1 MINTLD
7 LFMDWLIIRIA
18 SLLHVTWCRRMM
30 KKNPFPFTC
39 LHQTSLSSLWCL
51 EMMHLHNT
59 HVDYRIHWYE
69 DRKIFMFWFTS
80 YYYRIDYQISKIMI
94 IKTSVIIL
102 FFFLKSQG
110 RLRREFS
117 YDIASCFS
125 QWGCDSHNNFKVR
138 LEMAKR
144 NSCWSHQLY
153 HASVIL

>member
-39 LHQTSLSSLWCL
+39 LHQRSLSSLWYL

-69 DRKIFMFWFTS
+69 DKKIFMFWFTS
-80 YYYRIDYQISKIMI
+80 FLFSYWLSNLKNHDYEVFSDHSIFLFEISRQIEMGVFGCFLTILLHASGNGDV
-94 IKTSVIIL
+94 TATIIL
-102 FFFLKSQG
+102 KM
-110 RLRREFS
+110 
-117 YDIASCFS
+117 D
-125 QWGCDSHNNFKVR
+125 
-138 LEMAKR
+138 
-144 NSCWSHQLY
+144 
-153 HASVIL
+153 